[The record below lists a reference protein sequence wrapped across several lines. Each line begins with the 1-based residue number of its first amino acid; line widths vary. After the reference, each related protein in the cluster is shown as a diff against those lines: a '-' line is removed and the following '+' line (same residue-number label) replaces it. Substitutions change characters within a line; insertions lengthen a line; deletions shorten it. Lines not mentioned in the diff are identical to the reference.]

1 MLGRGKVSIP
11 LTGKIVKVPDSVQA
25 SIPIQRI
32 SEEGIFELE
41 NRPGIH
47 QYDRAYFIQDINY
60 FIQDEE
66 EKEFTD
72 QKYQMVLN
80 SLNLSFKIIVSNQY
94 VGNQDFFSD
103 IQRRDLNDRI
113 HELGEE
119 YRELVKQR
127 IENGRNGLNQSKI
140 LILTCTEPD
149 FVSAK
154 RFFETLEGTLQLAFK
169 KMGSGLIPMN
179 AAERLR
185 ALHSFYR
192 LGQEKKFSFDWEEYL
207 KLRRDWRNDIVNTF
221 IREKKDYLELDGKR
235 VAQTLFVSRYPAN
248 IGDDFVR
255 EVTKMPFPLIY
266 TIDCEPFTEK
276 QAEDLIYNRYM
287 ANQVS
292 MNMEQEK
299 QMNRGNFATNVS
311 FSKRIKNA
319 NMEDMLTDLRTQ
331 NEKLYMVGMTFLIQ
345 GKDRE
350 ELKQRRERLI
360 HLCDGYN
367 LTVEPHS
374 YQQLDALNTTLP
386 TGARFVQTM
395 RSLTTPSLSIFTPFS
410 VQEVNMPDGYSYGVN
425 QLSRDTIF
433 GNRKKLPNSNGMVFG
448 DSGVGKSMFEKFEMG
463 QVLAFSDDD
472 IIIVDPMRE
481 YQDICTYW
489 EGDYINMAKSKNNV
503 CYMNP
508 FHVPEGIKDQI
519 KFLEEKEEFAYAI
532 CEQAIKEVGALNN
545 VHVYIIG
552 QAVKKMYHEYFSAL
566 EKKKTTTGKDGI
578 PMPTLRILRNTIAE
592 LGEGKEAAN
601 ELVEQ
606 LAVFT
611 EGALNIFSG
620 EQTMSGDNRLT
631 VYGLADLGKR
641 MRPMAMLIM
650 LESITSKIEYNQSIK
665 KSTWVYIDEVHEL
678 WREEYSLL
686 ALQRMWAEVRKQGG
700 ICTGITQNL
709 TAAMDF
715 TAVNTMISNSKF
727 KVLLNQGSCDRDSVM
742 DLFKLS
748 ETQMKYIDG
757 ANPGTGLVFFDN
769 KVVPFDNTIPKDNI
783 LYQMFNTNLHEL
795 AEQEKEQTE
804 NG

>member
-1 MLGRGKVSIP
+1 MLGRGKASVP
-11 LTGKIVKVPDSVQA
+11 LTRKIVKVPDSVQA

-32 SEEGIFELE
+32 SQEGIFELE
-41 NRPGIH
+41 NRGGNH
-47 QYDRAYFIQDINY
+47 QYDKAYFIQDIN
-60 FIQDEE
+60 FLVQDEE

-72 QKYQMVLN
+72 QKYRMVLN
-80 SLNLSFKIIVSNQY
+80 SMNLSFKIIVTNQH
-94 VGNQDFFSD
+94 VQNQDFFSSL
-103 IQRRDLNDRI
+103 QKREGKEHRDA
-113 HELGEE
+113 LGDE
-119 YRELVKQR
+119 YREIVRQR
-127 IENGRNGLNQSKI
+127 IENGRNGLMTSKI
-140 LILTCTEPD
+140 LILSCNEPD
-149 FVSAK
+149 FKSAK

-169 KMGSGLIPMN
+169 KMGSGLISMN
-179 AAERLR
+179 ASERLR

-192 LGQEKKFSFDWEEYL
+192 LGKEKKFSFDWDEYL
-207 KLRRDWRNDIVNTF
+207 FLKRDWRNDIVNTF

-235 VAQTLFVSRYPAN
+235 IAQTLFVSRYPAN

-292 MNMEQEK
+292 MNTEQEK

-360 HLCDGYN
+360 HLCDGYT
-367 LTVEPHS
+367 TVSHS

-386 TGARFVQTM
+386 TGARFVHTM
-395 RSLTTPSLSIFTPFS
+395 RSLITPSLSIFTPFN
-410 VQEVNMPDGYSYGVN
+410 VQEVNMPDGYCYGVN
-425 QLSRDTIF
+425 SLSRNMIL

-448 DSGVGKSMFEKFEMG
+448 DSGGGKSMNEKFEMG

-472 IIIVDPMRE
+472 IIIVDPMAE
-481 YQDICTYW
+481 YRDICQIW
-489 EGDYINMAKSKNNV
+489 QGEYINLSKSKDNV
-503 CYMNP
+503 CFMNP
-508 FHVPEGIKDQI
+508 FHVPDEIPDRM

-532 CEQAIKEVGALNN
+532 CEQALKEIGALNN
-545 VHVYIIG
+545 KHVLIIG
-552 QAVKKMYHEYFSAL
+552 QAVKKMYNDYFSTL
-566 EKKKTTTGKDGI
+566 EKKKTNIGKDAV
-578 PMPTLRILRNTIAE
+578 PMPTLRVLRNTIKEIGAE
-592 LGEGKEAAN
+592 KEAAK

-606 LAVFT
+606 LEVFT
-611 EGALNIFSG
+611 DGALNIFSK
-620 EQTMSGDNRLT
+620 EQTTSGNNRLT
-631 VYGLADLGKR
+631 VYGLSNLGPR

-650 LESITSKIEYNQSIK
+650 LESITSKIKYNQSIK
-665 KSTWVYIDEVHEL
+665 KTTWVYIDEVQEL
-678 WREEYSLL
+678 WKEEYSLL

-709 TAAMDF
+709 SAAMDF
-715 TAVNTMISNSKF
+715 TAVETMISNSKF
-727 KVLLNQGSCDRDSVM
+727 KVLLNQGSCDRDRVM

-757 ANPGTGLVFFDN
+757 ADPGNGLVFFDT
-769 KVVPFDNTIPKDNI
+769 KIVPFDNEIPKDNV
-783 LYQMFNTNLHEL
+783 LYRMFNTNLHEI
-795 AEQEKEQTE
+795 AEQEKEKTE

>member
-1 MLGRGKVSIP
+1 MLGRGKASVP
-11 LTGKIVKVPDSVQA
+11 LTRKIVKVPDSVQA

-32 SEEGIFELE
+32 SQEGIFELE
-41 NRPGIH
+41 NRGGNH
-47 QYDRAYFIQDINY
+47 QYDKAYFIQDIN
-60 FIQDEE
+60 FLVQDEE

-72 QKYQMVLN
+72 QKYRMVLN
-80 SLNLSFKIIVSNQY
+80 SMNLSFKIIVTNQH
-94 VGNQDFFSD
+94 VQNQDFFSSL
-103 IQRRDLNDRI
+103 QKREGKEHRDA
-113 HELGEE
+113 LGDE
-119 YRELVKQR
+119 YREIVRQR
-127 IENGRNGLNQSKI
+127 IENGRNGLMTSKI
-140 LILTCTEPD
+140 LILSCNEPD
-149 FVSAK
+149 FKSAK

-169 KMGSGLIPMN
+169 KMGSGLISMN
-179 AAERLR
+179 ASERLR

-192 LGQEKKFSFDWEEYL
+192 LGKEKKFSFDWDEYL
-207 KLRRDWRNDIVNTF
+207 FLKRDWRNDIVNTF

-235 VAQTLFVSRYPAN
+235 IAQTLFVSRYPAN

-292 MNMEQEK
+292 MNTEQEK

-386 TGARFVQTM
+386 TGARFVHTM
-395 RSLTTPSLSIFTPFS
+395 RSLITPSLSIFTPFN
-410 VQEVNMPDGYSYGVN
+410 VQEVNMPDGYCYGVN
-425 QLSRDTIF
+425 SLSRNMIL

-448 DSGVGKSMFEKFEMG
+448 DSGGGKSMNEKFEMG

-472 IIIVDPMRE
+472 IIIVDPMAE
-481 YQDICTYW
+481 YRDICQIW
-489 EGDYINMAKSKNNV
+489 QGEYINLSKSKDNV
-503 CYMNP
+503 CFMNP
-508 FHVPEGIKDQI
+508 FHVPDEIPDRM

-532 CEQAIKEVGALNN
+532 CEQALKEIGALNN
-545 VHVYIIG
+545 KHVLIIG
-552 QAVKKMYHEYFSAL
+552 QAVKKMYNDYFSTL
-566 EKKKTTTGKDGI
+566 EKKKTNIGKDAV
-578 PMPTLRILRNTIAE
+578 PMPTLRVLRNTIKEIGAE
-592 LGEGKEAAN
+592 KEAAK

-606 LAVFT
+606 LEVFT
-611 EGALNIFSG
+611 DGALNIFSK
-620 EQTMSGDNRLT
+620 EQTTSGNNRLT
-631 VYGLADLGKR
+631 VYGLSNLGPR

-650 LESITSKIEYNQSIK
+650 LESITSKSSTISRLKRLPGSI
-665 KSTWVYIDEVHEL
+665 L
-678 WREEYSLL
+678 
-686 ALQRMWAEVRKQGG
+686 
-700 ICTGITQNL
+700 
-709 TAAMDF
+709 
-715 TAVNTMISNSKF
+715 
-727 KVLLNQGSCDRDSVM
+727 
-742 DLFKLS
+742 
-748 ETQMKYIDG
+748 MKYKNCG
-757 ANPGTGLVFFDN
+757 
-769 KVVPFDNTIPKDNI
+769 KKNI
-783 LYQMFNTNLHEL
+783 LCSHCSVCGLRCVSRAVSAPELHRTFL
-795 AEQEKEQTE
+795 QLWILLP
-804 NG
+804 

>member
-103 IQRRDLNDRI
+103 IQRRDLNDQI

-140 LILTCTEPD
+140 LILTCKEPD

-221 IREKKDYLELDGKR
+221 IRERKDYLELDGKR
-235 VAQTLFVSRYPAN
+235 VAMTLLVSKYPAS
-248 IGDDFVR
+248 IRDDFVR
-255 EVTKMPFPLIY
+255 EVTNVPFPLIY
-266 TIDCEPFTEK
+266 TIDCEPLSEK
-276 QAEDLIYNRYM
+276 QAEDLIYDKYM
-287 ANQVS
+287 ANQNS
-292 MNMEQEK
+292 MNTEQQT
-299 QMNRGNFATNVS
+299 QMNRGYFSSNVS
-311 FSKRIKNA
+311 LTKRLKNEK
-319 NMEDMLTDLRTQ
+319 MEALLTDLQTQ
-331 NEKLYMVGMTFLIQ
+331 NEKLYMVGMTFVIQ
-345 GKDRE
+345 GKDRD
-350 ELKQRRERLI
+350 ELEQRKNRLI

-374 YQQLDALNTTLP
+374 NQQLDALNTTLP
-386 TGARFVQTM
+386 TGARFVNTM
-395 RSLTTPSLSIFTPFS
+395 RSLNTPSLSIFTPFN
-410 VQEVNMPDGYSYGVN
+410 VQEVNMPDGYCYGVN
-425 QLSRDTIF
+425 PLSRNTIL

-448 DSGVGKSMFEKFEMG
+448 DSGSGKSMNEKFEMG

-472 IIIVDPMRE
+472 IIIVDPMAE
-481 YQDICTYW
+481 YRDICQLW
-489 EGDYINMAKSKNNV
+489 QGEYINLSKSKDNA
-503 CYMNP
+503 CFMNP
-508 FHVPEGIKDQI
+508 FHVPDEIPDRM

-532 CEQAIKEVGALNN
+532 CEQALKEIGALNN
-545 VHVYIIG
+545 KHVLIIG
-552 QAVKKMYHEYFSAL
+552 QAVKKMYNDYFSTL
-566 EKKKTTTGKDGI
+566 EKKKTNTGKDAV
-578 PMPTLRILRNTIAE
+578 PMPTLRVLRNTIKEIGAE
-592 LGEGKEAAN
+592 KEAAK

-606 LAVFT
+606 LEVFT
-611 EGALNIFSG
+611 DGALNIFSQ
-620 EQTMSGDNRLT
+620 EQTTSGNNRLT
-631 VYGLADLGKR
+631 VYGLSDLGKR

-650 LESITSKIEYNQSIK
+650 LESITSKIKYNQSIK
-665 KSTWVYIDEVHEL
+665 KTTWVYIDEVHEL

-709 TAAMDF
+709 SAAMDF
-715 TAVNTMISNSKF
+715 TAVETMISNSKF
-727 KVLLNQGSCDRDSVM
+727 KVLLNQGSCDRDRVM

-757 ANPGTGLVFFDN
+757 ADPGNGLVFFDT
-769 KVVPFDNTIPKDNI
+769 KIVPFDNKIPKDNV
-783 LYQMFNTNLHEL
+783 LYRMFNTNLHEI
-795 AEQEKEQTE
+795 AEQEKEKTE

>member
-1 MLGRGKVSIP
+1 MLGRGKASVP
-11 LTGKIVKVPDSVQA
+11 LTRKIVKVPDSVQA

-32 SEEGIFELE
+32 SQEGIFELE
-41 NRPGIH
+41 NRGGNH
-47 QYDRAYFIQDINY
+47 QYDKAYFIQDIN
-60 FIQDEE
+60 FLVQDEE

-72 QKYQMVLN
+72 QKYRMVLN
-80 SLNLSFKIIVSNQY
+80 SMNLSFKIIVTNQH
-94 VGNQDFFSD
+94 VQNQDFFSSL
-103 IQRRDLNDRI
+103 QKREGKEHRDA
-113 HELGEE
+113 LGDE
-119 YRELVKQR
+119 YREIVRQR
-127 IENGRNGLNQSKI
+127 IENGRNGLMTSKI
-140 LILTCTEPD
+140 LILSCNEPD
-149 FVSAK
+149 FKSAK

-169 KMGSGLIPMN
+169 KMGSGLISMN
-179 AAERLR
+179 ASERLR

-192 LGQEKKFSFDWEEYL
+192 LGKEKKFSFDWDEYL
-207 KLRRDWRNDIVNTF
+207 FLKRDWRNDIVNTF

-235 VAQTLFVSRYPAN
+235 IAQTLFVSRYPAN

-292 MNMEQEK
+292 MNTEQEK

-386 TGARFVQTM
+386 TGARFVHTM
-395 RSLTTPSLSIFTPFS
+395 RSLITPSLSIFTPFN
-410 VQEVNMPDGYSYGVN
+410 VQEVNMPDGYCYGVN
-425 QLSRDTIF
+425 SLSRNMIL

-448 DSGVGKSMFEKFEMG
+448 DSGGGKSMNEKFEMG

-472 IIIVDPMRE
+472 IIIVDPMAE
-481 YQDICTYW
+481 YRDICQIW
-489 EGDYINMAKSKNNV
+489 QGEYINLSKSKDNV
-503 CYMNP
+503 CFMNP
-508 FHVPEGIKDQI
+508 FHVPDEIPDRM

-532 CEQAIKEVGALNN
+532 CEQALKEIGALNN
-545 VHVYIIG
+545 KHVLIIG
-552 QAVKKMYHEYFSAL
+552 QAVKKMYNDYFSTL
-566 EKKKTTTGKDGI
+566 EKKKTNIGKDAV
-578 PMPTLRILRNTIAE
+578 PMPTLRVLRNTIKEIGAE
-592 LGEGKEAAN
+592 KEAAK

-606 LAVFT
+606 LEVFT
-611 EGALNIFSG
+611 DGALNIFSK
-620 EQTMSGDNRLT
+620 EQTTSGNNRLT
-631 VYGLADLGKR
+631 VYGLSNLGPR
-641 MRPMAMLIM
+641 MRPMAMLII
-650 LESITSKIEYNQSIK
+650 LESITSKIKYNQSIK
-665 KSTWVYIDEVHEL
+665 KTTWVYIDEVQEL
-678 WREEYSLL
+678 WKEEYSLL

-709 TAAMDF
+709 SAAMDF
-715 TAVNTMISNSKF
+715 TAVETMISNSKF
-727 KVLLNQGSCDRDSVM
+727 KVLLNQGSCDRDRVM

-757 ANPGTGLVFFDN
+757 ADPGNGLVFFDT
-769 KVVPFDNTIPKDNI
+769 KIVPFDNEIPKDNV
-783 LYQMFNTNLHEL
+783 LYRMFNTNLHEI
-795 AEQEKEQTE
+795 AEQEKEKTE